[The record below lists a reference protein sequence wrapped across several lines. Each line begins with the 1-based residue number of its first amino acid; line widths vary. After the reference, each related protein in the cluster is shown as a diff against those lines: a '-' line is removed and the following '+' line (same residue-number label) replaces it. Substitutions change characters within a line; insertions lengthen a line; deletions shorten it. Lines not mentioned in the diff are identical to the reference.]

1 MGEVEQLCAVVDAM
15 LVCGP
20 LSGDD
25 AGGVVPKRVSRDG
38 KAAVTTALSYA
49 SAGAFTLLTTSIT
62 HRSLYT
68 VV

>member
-25 AGGVVPKRVSRDG
+25 AGEVVPKRVSRDG
-38 KAAVTTALSYA
+38 KAAVN
-49 SAGAFTLLTTSIT
+49 
-62 HRSLYT
+62 T
-68 VV
+68 VCYVLFYLPVPEPYGGQVCRLAHHET